1 MKLHILSDLHV
12 EFGNFV
18 IPDVGADL
26 VVLAGDT
33 HVGTRGLRWI
43 LDQGIEVPVIYVA
56 GNHEFYRNKFPG
68 LIDGLKREAEGSN
81 VILLENGV
89 FALGG
94 FRFFGCT
101 LWSDMALF
109 GDAPAA
115 MAHAEKGMND
125 YHQIRSSHNNKLLT
139 PEETVAW
146 HRESVNRLVDFLASG
161 DPERSV
167 VVTHNCPSIRSIPER
182 FQDHPLVPAFA
193 ANMEDIIFE
202 YQPGLWVHGHTHDSF
217 DYRIGR
223 TRIICNP
230 RGYVPK
236 ADNPEFQAGLIVR
249 LENSR

>member
-12 EFGNFV
+12 EFGDFV

-26 VVLAGDT
+26 VILAGDT
-33 HVGTRGLRWI
+33 HVGTRGVRWA
-43 LDQGIEVPVIYVA
+43 LDQGIEVPVIYVL

-68 LIDGLKREAEGSN
+68 LIDDLKREAQGTR
-81 VILLENGV
+81 VHVLENDV
-89 FALGG
+89 FELGG

-109 GDAPAA
+109 GDVSTA
-115 MAHAEKGMND
+115 MAVADGGMND
-125 YHQIRSSHNNKLLT
+125 YHQIRSSHNNKVLT

-146 HRESVNRLVDFLASG
+146 HRDSVDKLVDFLASG
-161 DPERSV
+161 EPEKSV
-167 VVTHNCPSIRSIPER
+167 VVTHGCPSIRSIPER

-193 ANMEDIIFE
+193 ANMEDIILD
-202 YQPGLWVHGHTHDSF
+202 YQPRLWIHGHTHDSF

-236 ADNPEFQAGLIVR
+236 ADNPEFEEGMVIPI
-249 LENSR
+249 